1 MYFYLRR
8 HIKNERRKDS
18 PDTVAINPKH
28 IIKNL
33 KSEVNEIK
41 KSIEKGD
48 QPIFDSIDCLFEELD
63 K

>member
-1 MYFYLRR
+1 MKEEKLSSFPEVNYP
-8 HIKNERRKDS
+8 KDL
-18 PDTVAINPKH
+18 
-28 IIKNL
+28 IKNL

-48 QPIFDSIDCLFEELD
+48 QPIFDSIDSLFKELD

>member
-1 MYFYLRR
+1 MKEEK
-8 HIKNERRKDS
+8 IA
-18 PDTVAINPKH
+18 PDTVEIYPKH
-28 IIKNL
+28 IIKSL

-48 QPIFDSIDCLFEELD
+48 QPIFDSVESLFKELD